1 LGSFKHLTRL
11 NKRSYNTRKAFLYF
25 LSKAQRRD
33 ARRGAYTM
41 TEHIPVIVG
50 AARTPTG
57 KFLGGLA
64 SFTAPQL
71 GAIAIKEVVSRAGID
86 PEAIDEVIMGNVV
99 SAGLGQAPAR
109 QAALQSGLPVDIP
122 AVTVNKVCGSGLK
135 AVMLAAQAI
144 RAGDAQAF
152 VAGGMESMSNAPYL
166 LPKART
172 GYRMGDGKIVDSV
185 VHDGLWCAF
194 EDIHMGNE
202 AEIIAEKFG
211 VTREEQDRFSL
222 QSHQRAAAATSTGRF
237 KDEIVPVEI
246 KQKKG
251 SFWVEHDEPIRS
263 DSSLE
268 VLARLMPA
276 FQQGG
281 TVTAGNAPGLSDGAS
296 ATIVVER
303 EFARAS
309 GLTELARITGYASA
323 AIEPRYIFAA
333 PTRAVHRLL
342 ERTGQKI
349 SDFDLIEVN
358 EAFAAQTLANGK
370 ELDWDWSR
378 VNVNGG
384 AIALGHP
391 IGSSGSRV
399 LTTLIYELRSRGGG
413 RGLAT
418 LCLGGGGAVALS
430 VEV

>member
-1 LGSFKHLTRL
+1 
-11 NKRSYNTRKAFLYF
+11 
-25 LSKAQRRD
+25 
-33 ARRGAYTM
+33 M

-71 GAIAIKEVVSRAGID
+71 GAIAIQEAVRRSGID
-86 PEAIDEVIMGNVV
+86 PATLDEVIMGNVV
-99 SAGLGQAPAR
+99 SAGIGQAPAR
-109 QAALQSGLPVDIP
+109 QAALHAGLPDELP
-122 AVTVNKVCGSGLK
+122 AVTINKVCGSGLK

-172 GYRMGDGKIVDSV
+172 GYRMGDGKLVDSV

-194 EDIHMGNE
+194 ENIHMGNE
-202 AEIIAEKFG
+202 AEIIAEKYG

-222 QSHQRAAAATSTGRF
+222 QSHQRAAAATTAGRF
-237 KDEIVPVEI
+237 KDEIIAIDIP
-246 KQKKG
+246 QKKG
-251 SFWVEHDEPIRS
+251 TVRIETDEPIRGN
-263 DSSLE
+263 SSMDALTK
-268 VLARLMPA
+268 LMPV

-296 ATIVVER
+296 ATVVVDQ
-303 EFARAS
+303 EFARS
-309 GLTELARITGYASA
+309 HGLSVLARITGYASA
-323 AIEPRYIFAA
+323 AITPRYIFAA
-333 PTRAVHRLL
+333 PPRAVHRLL
-342 ERTGQKI
+342 ERTGLQLT
-349 SDFDLIEVN
+349 DFDLIEVN
-358 EAFAAQTLANGK
+358 EAFAAQALANGK

-384 AIALGHP
+384 AVALGHP

-399 LTTLIYELRSRGGG
+399 LITLIHELRRRGGG

-430 VEV
+430 IEV

>member
-1 LGSFKHLTRL
+1 MAER
-11 NKRSYNTRKAFLYF
+11 
-25 LSKAQRRD
+25 
-33 ARRGAYTM
+33 
-41 TEHIPVIVG
+41 IPVIVG

-71 GAIAIKEVVSRAGID
+71 GAIVIKEAVRRSGID
-86 PEAIDEVIMGNVV
+86 PTALDEVIMGNVV
-99 SAGLGQAPAR
+99 SAGVGQAPAR
-109 QAALQSGLPVDIP
+109 QAAIHAGLPDEIP
-122 AVTVNKVCGSGLK
+122 AVTINKVCGSGLK

-144 RAGDAQAF
+144 RVGDAQAF
-152 VAGGMESMSNAPYL
+152 VAGGMESMSTSPYL
-166 LPKART
+166 LLKART
-172 GYRMGDGKIVDSV
+172 GYRLGDGKLVDSV

-194 EDIHMGNE
+194 EDIHMGSE

-222 QSHQRAAAATSTGRF
+222 QSHQRAAAATEAGRF
-237 KDEIVPVEI
+237 REEIVPVEI

-251 SFWVEHDEPIRS
+251 TLTIDKDEPIRG
-263 DSSLE
+263 DSSMDT
-268 VLARLMPA
+268 LAKLMPA
-276 FQQGG
+276 FQEGG

-296 ATIVVER
+296 ATVVVDR
-303 EFARAS
+303 EFATTHNMLA
-309 GLTELARITGYASA
+309 LARITGYAASA
-323 AIEPRYIFAA
+323 ITPRYVFAA
-333 PTRAVHRLL
+333 PPAAVHRLL
-342 ERTGQKI
+342 ERTGLKI
-349 SDFDLIEVN
+349 GDFDLIEVN
-358 EAFAAQTLANGK
+358 EAFAAQALANGR

-399 LTTLIYELRSRGGG
+399 LITLIHELRRRGGG

-418 LCLGGGGAVALS
+418 LCLGGGGAVAMS

>member
-1 LGSFKHLTRL
+1 
-11 NKRSYNTRKAFLYF
+11 
-25 LSKAQRRD
+25 
-33 ARRGAYTM
+33 M

-57 KFLGGLA
+57 KFLGSLA

-71 GAIAIKEVVSRAGID
+71 GAIAIQEAVRRSGID
-86 PEAIDEVIMGNVV
+86 PATLDEVIMGNVV
-99 SAGLGQAPAR
+99 SAGIGQAPAR
-109 QAALQSGLPVDIP
+109 QAALHAGLPDDLP
-122 AVTVNKVCGSGLK
+122 AVTINKVCGSGLK

-172 GYRMGDGKIVDSV
+172 GYRMGDGKLIDSV

-194 EDIHMGNE
+194 ENIHMGNE
-202 AEIIAEKFG
+202 AEIIAEKYG

-222 QSHQRAAAATSTGRF
+222 QSHQRAAAATAAGRF
-237 KDEIVPVEI
+237 KDEIIPI
-246 KQKKG
+246 DIPQKKG
-251 SFWVEHDEPIRS
+251 TVRVETDEPIRG
-263 DSSLE
+263 DSSMDA
-268 VLARLMPA
+268 LAKLMPV

-296 ATIVVER
+296 ATVVVDQ
-303 EFARAS
+303 EFARS
-309 GLTELARITGYASA
+309 HGLSVLARITGYASA
-323 AIEPRYIFAA
+323 AITPRYIFAA
-333 PTRAVHRLL
+333 PPRAVHRLL
-342 ERTGQKI
+342 ERTGLQL

-358 EAFAAQTLANGK
+358 EAFAAQALANGK

-384 AIALGHP
+384 AVALGHP

-399 LTTLIYELRSRGGG
+399 LITLIHELRRRGGG

-430 VEV
+430 VEVE

>member
-1 LGSFKHLTRL
+1 M
-11 NKRSYNTRKAFLYF
+11 A
-25 LSKAQRRD
+25 
-33 ARRGAYTM
+33 
-41 TEHIPVIVG
+41 EHIPVIVG

-57 KFLGGLA
+57 KFLGNLA
-64 SFTAPQL
+64 GFTAPQL
-71 GAIAIKEVVSRAGID
+71 GAVAIKEAVRHSGIA

-99 SAGLGQAPAR
+99 SAGIGQAPAR
-109 QAALQSGLPVDIP
+109 QAAIYAGLPDDIP
-122 AVTVNKVCGSGLK
+122 AFTINNVCGSGLK

-144 RAGDAQAF
+144 KAGEAQAF

-166 LPKART
+166 LTQART
-172 GYRMGDGKIVDSV
+172 GYRMGNGTLVDSV

-194 EDIHMGNE
+194 ECIHMGNE
-202 AEIIAEKFG
+202 AEIIAEKFS
-211 VTREEQDRFSL
+211 VTRQEQDRYAV
-222 QSHQRAAAATSTGRF
+222 QSQQRAAAATAAGRF
-237 KDEIVPVEI
+237 KEEIIPIEV

-251 SFWVEHDEPIRS
+251 TLVVDTDEPIRA
-263 DSSLE
+263 DVSLE
-268 VLARLMPA
+268 ALAKLKPA
-276 FQQGG
+276 FQEGG

-296 ATIVVER
+296 ATVVVDAD
-303 EFARAS
+303 FAKAH
-309 GLTELARITGYASA
+309 GMTVLAHITGYASA
-323 AIEPRYIFAA
+323 AFTPRYVFAV
-333 PTRAVHRLL
+333 PTRAVQRLL
-342 ERTGQKI
+342 ERTGMKL

-399 LTTLIYELRSRGGG
+399 LTSLIYELRRRGGG

-418 LCLGGGGAVALS
+418 LCLGGGGAVAMS

>member
-1 LGSFKHLTRL
+1 M
-11 NKRSYNTRKAFLYF
+11 A
-25 LSKAQRRD
+25 
-33 ARRGAYTM
+33 
-41 TEHIPVIVG
+41 EHIPVIVG

-57 KFLGGLA
+57 KFLGSLA

-71 GAIAIKEVVSRAGID
+71 GAMAIKEAVNRSGID
-86 PEAIDEVIMGNVV
+86 PETIDEVIMGNVV

-202 AEIIAEKFG
+202 AEIIADKFG

-222 QSHQRAAAATSTGRF
+222 QSHQRATVATSSGRF

-251 SFWVEHDEPIRS
+251 GFWVEHDEPIRS

-268 VLARLMPA
+268 ALARLMPA

-296 ATIVVER
+296 ATVVVER
-303 EFARAS
+303 EFGRAL

-342 ERTGQKI
+342 ERTGLKI
-349 SDFDLIEVN
+349 SDFNLIEVN
-358 EAFAAQTLANGK
+358 EAFAAQALANGK

-399 LTTLIYELRSRGGG
+399 L
-413 RGLAT
+413 
-418 LCLGGGGAVALS
+418 
-430 VEV
+430 

>member
-1 LGSFKHLTRL
+1 MAER
-11 NKRSYNTRKAFLYF
+11 
-25 LSKAQRRD
+25 
-33 ARRGAYTM
+33 
-41 TEHIPVIVG
+41 IPVLVG

-57 KFLGGLA
+57 RFLGNLA
-64 SFTAPQL
+64 SFSAPQL
-71 GAIAIKEVVSRAGID
+71 GAIAIKEAVRRSGID
-86 PEAIDEVIMGNVV
+86 PDAIEEVIMGNVV
-99 SAGLGQAPAR
+99 SAGIGQAPAR
-109 QAALQSGLPVDIP
+109 QAAVRAGLSVDIP
-122 AVTVNKVCGSGLK
+122 AVTINKVCGSGLK

-152 VAGGMESMSNAPYL
+152 VSGGMESMSNAPYL

-172 GYRMGDGKIVDSV
+172 GYRMGDGKIIDSV

-202 AEIIAEKFG
+202 AEIIAEKFC
-211 VTREEQDRFSL
+211 VTRDEQDRFSL
-222 QSHQRAAAATSTGRF
+222 QSHQRAAAATTAGRF
-237 KDEIVPVEI
+237 KEEIVPIEI
-246 KQKKG
+246 QQKKG
-251 SFWVEHDEPIRS
+251 VLVVDTDEPIRA
-263 DSSLE
+263 DTSLE
-268 VLARLMPA
+268 ALSKLKPA
-276 FQQGG
+276 FQEGG

-296 ATIVVER
+296 ATVVVDQS
-303 EFARAS
+303 FANAH
-309 GLTELARITGYASA
+309 GLNVLARIVGYASA

-333 PTRAVHRLL
+333 PTRAVNRLL
-342 ERTGQKI
+342 ERTGMKI
-349 SDFDLIEVN
+349 GDFDLIEVN
-358 EAFAAQTLANGK
+358 EAFAAQALSNGK

-399 LTTLIYELRSRGGG
+399 LITLIYELRRRGGG

-418 LCLGGGGAVALS
+418 LCLGGGGAVAMA

>member
-1 LGSFKHLTRL
+1 M
-11 NKRSYNTRKAFLYF
+11 A
-25 LSKAQRRD
+25 
-33 ARRGAYTM
+33 
-41 TEHIPVIVG
+41 EHIPVLVG

-57 KFLGGLA
+57 KFLGNLA
-64 SFTAPQL
+64 NFTAPQL
-71 GAIAIKEVVSRAGID
+71 GAIAIKEAVRRSGID
-86 PEAIDEVIMGNVV
+86 PQAIDEVIMGNVV

-109 QAALQSGLPVDIP
+109 QAAVHAELSVDIP
-122 AVTVNKVCGSGLK
+122 AFTINKVCGSGLK

-172 GYRMGDGKIVDSV
+172 GYRMGDGKIIDSV
-185 VHDGLWCAF
+185 VRDGLWCAF

-202 AEIIAEKFG
+202 AEVIADKFCIA
-211 VTREEQDRFSL
+211 RDEQDRFAM
-222 QSHQRAAAATSTGRF
+222 QSHQHAAAATAAGRF
-237 KDEIVPVEI
+237 KDEIVPIEV

-251 SFWVEHDEPIRS
+251 TLVVDTDEPIRT
-263 DSSLE
+263 DTSLE
-268 VLARLMPA
+268 ALAKLQPA
-276 FQQGG
+276 FLQGG

-296 ATIVVER
+296 ATVVVDQ
-303 EFARAS
+303 EFARAHS
-309 GLTELARITGYASA
+309 LEVLARITGYASA
-323 AIEPRYIFAA
+323 AIMPRYIFAA
-333 PTRAVHRLL
+333 PTRAVNRLL
-342 ERTGQKI
+342 ERTGLKI
-349 SDFDLIEVN
+349 NDFDLIEVN
-358 EAFAAQTLANGK
+358 EAFAAQALANGK

-399 LTTLIYELRSRGGG
+399 LITLIYELRRRGGG

-418 LCLGGGGAVALS
+418 LCLGGGGAVAMS

>member
-1 LGSFKHLTRL
+1 
-11 NKRSYNTRKAFLYF
+11 
-25 LSKAQRRD
+25 
-33 ARRGAYTM
+33 M

-57 KFLGGLA
+57 KFLGGLS

-71 GAIAIKEVVSRAGID
+71 GAIAIKEAVRRSGIA
-86 PEAIDEVIMGNVV
+86 PEAIEEVIMGNVV
-99 SAGLGQAPAR
+99 TAGIGQAPAR
-109 QAALQSGLPVDIP
+109 QAAIFAGLPDDLP
-122 AVTVNKVCGSGLK
+122 AFTVNKVCGSGLK
-135 AVMLAAQAI
+135 AVMLAAQSI
-144 RAGDAQAF
+144 RAGDEQVF

-166 LPKART
+166 LTKART
-172 GYRMGDGKIVDSV
+172 GYRMGDGKIIDAV
-185 VHDGLWCAF
+185 VNDGLWCAF
-194 EDIHMGNE
+194 ENIHMGNE
-202 AEIIAEKFG
+202 AEIIADTFCI
-211 VTREEQDRFSL
+211 TRDAQDQFSV
-222 QSHQRAAAATSTGRF
+222 QSQQRAAAATAAGRF
-237 KDEIVPVEI
+237 REEIVPVEVP
-246 KQKKG
+246 QKKG
-251 SFWVEHDEPIRS
+251 VLVVDTDEPIRA
-263 DSSLE
+263 DTTLE
-268 VLARLMPA
+268 ALTKLKPA

-296 ATIVVER
+296 ATVVVDSD
-303 EFARAS
+303 FARAN
-309 GLTELARITGYASA
+309 GLNVLARITGYASA
-323 AIEPRYIFAA
+323 AITPRYVFAA
-333 PTRAVHRLL
+333 PTRAVNRLL
-342 ERTGQKI
+342 ERTGRKI

-399 LTTLIYELRSRGGG
+399 LITLIHELRRRGGG

-418 LCLGGGGAVALS
+418 LCLGGGGAVAMS

>member
-1 LGSFKHLTRL
+1 
-11 NKRSYNTRKAFLYF
+11 
-25 LSKAQRRD
+25 
-33 ARRGAYTM
+33 M
-41 TEHIPVIVG
+41 TERVPVIVG

-71 GAIAIKEVVSRAGID
+71 GAIAIKEAVRRSGID
-86 PEAIDEVIMGNVV
+86 PSTLDEIIMGNVV
-99 SAGLGQAPAR
+99 SAGIGQAPAR
-109 QAALQSGLPVDIP
+109 QAAIHAGLPDELP
-122 AVTVNKVCGSGLK
+122 AVTINKVCGSGLK

-172 GYRMGDGKIVDSV
+172 GYRMGDGKLVDSV
-185 VHDGLWCAF
+185 VNDGLWCAF
-194 EDIHMGNE
+194 ENIHMGNE
-202 AEIIAEKFG
+202 AEIIAEKYG
-211 VTREEQDRFSL
+211 VTRAEQDRFSL
-222 QSHQRAAAATSTGRF
+222 LSHQNAAAATTAGRF

-246 KQKKG
+246 PQKKG
-251 SFWVEHDEPIRS
+251 VLRVETDEPIRG
-263 DSSLE
+263 DSSMDALTT
-268 VLARLMPA
+268 LKPA

-296 ATIVVER
+296 ATVVVDA
-303 EFARAS
+303 EFAQAH
-309 GLTELARITGYASA
+309 GLKVLARITGYASA
-323 AIEPRYIFAA
+323 AITPRYIFAA
-333 PTRAVHRLL
+333 PPRAVHHLL
-342 ERTGQKI
+342 ERTGQQL

-358 EAFAAQTLANGK
+358 EAFAAQALANGK

-399 LTTLIYELRSRGGG
+399 LITLIHELHRRGGG

-418 LCLGGGGAVALS
+418 LCLGGGGAVAMS
-430 VEV
+430 VEVE